1 MAKNSHG
8 KMTKK
13 NSCNVFRVKATFIN
27 FTLQVNTASC
37 PSKNS
42 FAFAIEVNR
51 ITAKVKQKILKNIY
65 K

>member
-1 MAKNSHG
+1 MAKKRSWQNDQ
-8 KMTKK
+8 K
-13 NSCNVFRVKATFIN
+13 NSRNVFRVKATFIN

-42 FAFAIEVNR
+42 FAFAIEVN
-51 ITAKVKQKILKNIY
+51 KQKILKNIY

>member
-1 MAKNSHG
+1 MAKKKSWQNDQ
-8 KMTKK
+8 K
-13 NSCNVFRVKATFIN
+13 NSCNVFTVKATFIN

-42 FAFAIEVNR
+42 FAFAIEVN
-51 ITAKVKQKILKNIY
+51 KQKILKNIY